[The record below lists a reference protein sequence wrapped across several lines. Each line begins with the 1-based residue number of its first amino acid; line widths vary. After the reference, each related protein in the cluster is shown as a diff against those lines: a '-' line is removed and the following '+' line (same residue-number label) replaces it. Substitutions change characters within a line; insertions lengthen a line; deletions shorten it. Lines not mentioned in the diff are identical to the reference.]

1 LEINF
6 KELKMNEGLK
16 DQNVGSSNAPRDE
29 GQQEKDDWDLYTA
42 HYGISGERIPML
54 RVLGWGVDCYVIEVT
69 NHSEKKGRIIAEC
82 KFNDGIYG
90 PYFTTT
96 AEQYGHLALCR
107 FLWSLG
113 VGGRYK
119 KWLRA
124 VNENQKSLA
133 EELRGSAKIQ
143 FSLKLTDDKPEDWTI
158 NTTLEDDDEEKECT
172 STEEG
177 AN

>member
-1 LEINF
+1 MNDAL
-6 KELKMNEGLK
+6 KE
-16 DQNVGSSNAPRDE
+16 QTVGSSNAPRDE
-29 GQQEKDDWDLYTA
+29 GQQDKADWDLYTA

-54 RVLGWGVDCYVIEVT
+54 RVLGWGTDCYVVEITSLSKNE
-69 NHSEKKGRIIAEC
+69 GRIIAEC
-82 KFNDGIYG
+82 DFNEGEYG

-143 FSLKLTDDKPEDWTI
+143 FSLRLTDAKPEDWTI
-158 NTTLEDDDEEKECT
+158 NTTLEDDAEEKEHT
-172 STEEG
+172 PAEES
-177 AN
+177 AD